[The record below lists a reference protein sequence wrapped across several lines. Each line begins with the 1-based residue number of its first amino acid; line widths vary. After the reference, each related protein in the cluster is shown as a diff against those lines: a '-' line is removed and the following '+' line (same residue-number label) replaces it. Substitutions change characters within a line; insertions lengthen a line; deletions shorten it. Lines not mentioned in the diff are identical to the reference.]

1 MKKVNTTNITTDI
14 FVGDKNVGN
23 YTLTIFNNGT
33 MNGNFMVT
41 DASAFHDSPDPAQ
54 DLINLVNDS
63 ISQSKA
69 LTTIKSN

>member
-33 MNGNFMVT
+33 MNANFMINDPAT
-41 DASAFHDSPDPAQ
+41 FHSTPEAAQ
-54 DLINLVNDS
+54 DLVNLVNDS

-69 LTTIKSN
+69 LTTIKVN